1 MGDMPDKKAG
11 KASHP
16 CSGMGQRGFIMDI
29 LIVEDD
35 FISRNI
41 LKKMLVEMGHTV
53 IEAEDGEKG
62 WEILKSENVKIVIS
76 DWMMPGMNGLDLCKK
91 IRSESFKEYIYVIML
106 TAKDRRDD
114 LMEVFSAGADDYIPK
129 PFDPEELRA
138 RVMTGLRVIHLE
150 ERHNHL
156 AHTLIESRNKLGI
169 VLDSLREEIVSLDRD
184 MRIISV
190 NKAFAQRYKCEPS
203 ELAGQESSK
212 QLLARCDFMGNE
224 SIRCLIADTFS
235 KATAHKTMFSG
246 KDVEGN
252 PVYHQIQCLPV
263 KDDSGEVFKVIV
275 VSQDVTEERHKTEE
289 IHNLNEQLMATSA
302 KVEAQNAELKNTLKR
317 LEDTQAHMIQSEKM
331 ASIGQ
336 LAAGVAHEI
345 NNPTGFVSSNLK
357 TLLDYQ
363 QDIADLI
370 DRYHELSTKL
380 QNNGNFNGLP
390 QDIRDDI
397 QKLESFEDEID
408 IKYIMED
415 INDLIGDCREGTDR
429 IKKIVLDLKD
439 FAHPGEDKIQ
449 TLDINSG
456 LESTLNVVNNEI
468 KYKATVQKDFGEIPA
483 IKGYPQQLNQ
493 VFMNILV
500 NAAQAIEKKGEIV
513 IRTSQVEDQVEIK
526 ISDTGSGI
534 APENLQKIF
543 DPFFTTKDVGKGTG
557 LGMNIAYNIVK
568 KHHGTIEVDSEIG
581 KGTNFTIRIPVDAF
595 SEAEGC
601 E

>member
-1 MGDMPDKKAG
+1 ME
-11 KASHP
+11 H
-16 CSGMGQRGFIMDI
+16 RGFVMDI

-53 IEAEDGEKG
+53 IEAEDGEQG
-62 WEILKSENVKIVIS
+62 WEILKSKSVKIVIS
-76 DWMMPGMNGLDLCKK
+76 DWMMPGMNGLELCKK

-106 TAKDRRDD
+106 TAKDRRAD
-114 LMEVFSAGADDYIPK
+114 LMDVFSAGADDYIPK

-138 RVMTGLRVIHLE
+138 RVMTGLRVIVLE
-150 ERHNHL
+150 ERHNQL
-156 AHTLIESRNKLGI
+156 AHTLIESRNKLRI
-169 VLDSLREEIVSLDRD
+169 VIDSLREEIVSLDRD
-184 MRIISV
+184 MRVVSV
-190 NKAFAQRYKCEPS
+190 NKS
-203 ELAGQESSK
+203 
-212 QLLARCDFMGNE
+212 LARNQQCAPEDLVGKKCCEEALRQCDFMNDQG
-224 SIRCLIADTFS
+224 IRSLIAEAFDKGTGQKSMLTSSDT
-235 KATAHKTMFSG
+235 H
-246 KDVEGN
+246 GN
-252 PVYHQIQCLPV
+252 PVYRQVRCMPIQ
-263 KDDSGEVFKVIV
+263 DESGDVFQVVV
-275 VSQDVTEERHKTEE
+275 VSQDVTEERRKTEE
-289 IHNLNEQLMATSA
+289 IHSLNEQLMATSA

-370 DRYHELSTKL
+370 DKFHELSTKL
-380 QNNGNFNGLP
+380 QNNGHFSGLP
-390 QDIRDDI
+390 HDIQEDIRELKSFEEDIDI
-397 QKLESFEDEID
+397 Q
-408 IKYIMED
+408 YIMED

-449 TLDINSG
+449 ALDINTG
-456 LESTLNVVNNEI
+456 LESTLNVVNNEL
-468 KYKATVQKDFGEIPA
+468 KYKATVQKDFGDIPA

-500 NAAQAIEKKGEIV
+500 NAAQAIEKKGEIIV
-513 IRTSQVEDQVEIK
+513 RTCQVDDRVEVR

-568 KHHGTIEVDSEIG
+568 KHHGTIAVDSQVG
-581 KGTNFTIRIPVDAF
+581 KGTTFTIRIPVDAF
-595 SEAEGC
+595 SGAEGC